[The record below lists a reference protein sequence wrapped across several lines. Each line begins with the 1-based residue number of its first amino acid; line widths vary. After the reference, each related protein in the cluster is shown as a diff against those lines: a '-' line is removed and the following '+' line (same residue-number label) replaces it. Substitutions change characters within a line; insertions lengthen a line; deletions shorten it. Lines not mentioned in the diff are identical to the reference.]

1 MAKVR
6 ASCGSCGD
14 VEFVSQDV
22 QIRISG
28 ADGAGTYTYCCPS
41 CQGIRQVDAPA
52 QTIDLLLRAGGVV
65 IPEELPAELEERGDP
80 EAPLFTHDDLLD
92 FHRLLDT
99 ADWMDQLL
107 LDD

>member
-1 MAKVR
+1 MAMVR

-22 QIRISG
+22 QVRVSNH
-28 ADGAGTYTYCCPS
+28 DGSGTYTYCCPG
-41 CQGIRQVDAPA
+41 CHGIRQVEAPP
-52 QTIDLLLRAGGVV
+52 QVIDLLLRAGSVEL
-65 IPEELPAELEERGDP
+65 PDELPAELEERGDP
-80 EAPLFTHDDLLD
+80 SAPLFTHDDILD